1 MTLNDS
7 SSLILIVGAIAILAF
22 VVHGLWFSGRSINRK
37 LVKGSKEDQE
47 IINSLSVGKVR
58 IVIPQSVDT
67 KSSTFENTTKI
78 ETFVNKAENKTVPV
92 EKTREIKQDLQVAA
106 TYELN
111 LVSAE
116 GRPYR
121 GLDLEELFKTY
132 GFIRGEK
139 DIYCVYEDPNL
150 KDIIVFRICSL
161 EAPYSFPKKMDD
173 FSTKALALYM
183 QLPPKG
189 KGFIYFKAMR
199 IAANCLV
206 EHLGGTVYDNDNK
219 ELTADKFDKLESELR
234 KYDKF
239 EE

>member
-67 KSSTFENTTKI
+67 KSLTSENTTKI

-92 EKTREIKQDLQVAA
+92 EKTSEIKQDLQVAA

-183 QLPPKG
+183 HLPPKG

>member
-67 KSSTFENTTKI
+67 KSSTSENTTKI

-132 GFIRGEK
+132 GFIRCEK

>member
-67 KSSTFENTTKI
+67 KSLTSENTTKI

>member
-67 KSSTFENTTKI
+67 KSSTSENTTKI

>member
-67 KSSTFENTTKI
+67 KSSTSENSTKI

-92 EKTREIKQDLQVAA
+92 EKTSEIKQDPQVAA